1 MESQVLDPAALRR
14 FFVSIRKD
22 HELVGPVARE
32 GNQHAFQVIEDL
44 DLLVLDYVHT
54 ILPPKKYFLPPREV
68 LLEYKLQDGERAG
81 AVNEARP
88 RVIVGVHPCDIAG
101 IRHLDLSL
109 GRENEDANYRAKRA
123 AAILIGVECLP
134 DEFCFCG
141 SVGTLRPR
149 GGFDLFLT
157 DLGGRW
163 LLDIGTERGEAL
175 RKAHAPE
182 SRAAAPSDQEARE
195 EHYRRKQAM
204 QKARLHADPTDLPL
218 LFEGAFKDPV
228 WDRVAERCLGCGTC
242 TQVCPTCYCF
252 DVDDEVKILE
262 GEGARTRTWD
272 SCQLRAF
279 TEVAGG
285 EVFREKLS
293 RRLRHRVYRKFHYL
307 HTRFN
312 EPNCT
317 GCGRCGRQ
325 CVAGIRM
332 DEVVNELLA
341 SMVGVR
347 MGGGRR

>member
-1 MESQVLDPAALRR
+1 MEPQVLDPTTLRS
-14 FFVSIRKD
+14 FLVSIAKD
-22 HELVGPVARE
+22 HELIGPVARE

-44 DLLVLDYVHT
+44 DQLDLHYVHT

-68 LLEYKLQDGERAG
+68 LLEYKLHDGERVSA
-81 AVNEARP
+81 ANEVRS
-88 RVIVGVHPCDIAG
+88 RVIVGVHPCDLAG
-101 IRHLDLSL
+101 MRHLDLSL
-109 GRENEDANYRAKRA
+109 GGGTEDRNFQSKRSA
-123 AAILIGVECLP
+123 SVIIGVECLP

-149 GGFDLFLT
+149 EGFDLFLL
-157 DLGGRW
+157 DLGGTW
-163 LLDIGTERGEAL
+163 LLTVGTERGADL
-175 RKAHAPE
+175 LKTHGVTGRPAVPA
-182 SRAAAPSDQEARE
+182 DFEARE
-195 EHYRRKQAM
+195 AHYLRKQEM
-204 QKARLHADPTDLPL
+204 QKARIHSDAADLPL

-228 WDRVAERCLGCGTC
+228 WERVAKRCLGCGTC

-252 DVDDEVKILE
+252 DVEDDVNALAGK
-262 GEGARTRTWD
+262 GERARSWD

-285 EVFREKLS
+285 EIFREKLS
-293 RRLRHRVYRKFHYL
+293 LRLRHRVYRKFHYL

-332 DEVVNELLA
+332 DEVVNDLLA

-347 MGGGRR
+347 TGGGRR